1 MKYYLIHN
9 KQWTEYMQAKKDLQT
24 VLNEYTIA
32 FQKTQ
37 PKGNYGEHISGN
49 PVNKVE
55 EYVIELERKRIKERM
70 KAAEDIIDA
79 KLKLLELAEQDLR
92 KSNDIYDLVYTAMW
106 VDKKRPKE
114 LYREFDLKGIGYSIS
129 HIYDV
134 RRRIKAQIERD
145 F

>member
-1 MKYYLIHN
+1 MKYYLMHN
-9 KQWTEYMQAKKDLQT
+9 KQWTEYMQAKEDLQT

-37 PKGNYGEHISGN
+37 PKGNYSEHISGN

-114 LYREFDLKGIGYSIS
+114 LYREFDLKGINYSIS